1 MQESE
6 KVKETIDKLYEIAK
20 EDIETRKKFTNMTEE
35 EKNEFIK
42 QLQKK
47 ESEEKKE
54 NKSISW

>member
-47 ESEEKKE
+47 ESEEKQE
-54 NKSISW
+54 NKSMSW

>member
-54 NKSISW
+54 NKSMSW